1 MGVFFCLGE
10 GGDESGFMPSPWG
23 LRARV
28 LGLRDRNKTENLN
41 AAVPVAG
48 TLYYITQSLPL

>member
-28 LGLRDRNKTENLN
+28 LGLRDRNKTGNLN
-41 AAVPVAG
+41 GAAPRG
-48 TLYYITQSLPL
+48 